1 MGPKK
6 TPDAKPQTPEEGE
19 REPDPEQE
27 KLEADRLAHAES
39 WFKASVQNHFD
50 EKERIAREEF
60 EKAKREKDTA
70 EAKRVARE
78 KREAAAKAWR
88 AEELRIKTEADGE
101 IKKLRQLRE
110 KDVGRICWPL
120 RAKPIY
126 LSYADN
132 GDFQERRF
140 VSALIDALH
149 DQGFASKNQKFAM
162 LLAWMFAVHVQN
174 KIWVDK
180 DEGVLNSPY
189 CSVDRADAL
198 GKANAAIIILSE
210 EYMKA
215 EASQIEIDLLR
226 ARTVGNYGDPLVI
239 YPVAYH
245 TVELIPKLKAILPGS
260 STENACFTELP
271 MEQRVIRLAE
281 KIVDGLQT
289 VPYCD
294 AVKVHTSV
302 GDAEAKFVKS
312 WLDAREVRDGNKLGL
327 REASGSDWSGWRL
340 QGGYKLKRA
349 MEWTPS
355 DLSAWMEAKGK
366 NIAKYSS
373 SFLKGKIDG
382 FTLLAVTD
390 AVLEEEYGIAT
401 SHHRARLRGELAE
414 QVERDSTRP
423 VGPSITSLTE
433 AELQDYIMD
442 LFLAADLDGNGVL
455 DREEMRLVL
464 SATYLNLSKKEMH
477 HIMAEA
483 DEDDNGV
490 IDFSEF
496 VPLMVNLVKMT
507 KAKEMAQKVTNP
519 DPRACA
525 PFAAFRRSSHVEVLR
540 STRFEGDSPRDGI
553 CIRWCIPFIQ
563 SLDILGLTVTIDIL
577 GLTVTIDMLGLMVT
591 IDILGL
597 TVTIDNLGL
606 TVTIDILGLTVTIDN
621 LGLMVTIDNLGLT
634 VTIDILGLMV
644 TIDIFGLMVTID
656 ILRLMVTIDIL
667 GLTTISNIFS
677 EADKDGNGKLDRM
690 EFKACLRSAELGLTR
705 KEINVILSNV
715 DLDSDGCISYNEF
728 IPCCFDLLVER
739 FKEDLL
745 ASNSLNS
752 ADGIVQMLLKA
763 FAEKD
768 EVNEGKLPLKEVK
781 HTLQELAAE
790 SFGLSRMQLVVIM
803 AEAKID

>member
-149 DQGFASKNQKFAM
+149 DQGFA
-162 LLAWMFAVHVQN
+162 N

-312 WLDAREVRDGNKLGL
+312 WLDARE
-327 REASGSDWSGWRL
+327 
-340 QGGYKLKRA
+340 GGYKLKRA

-525 PFAAFRRSSHVEVLR
+525 PFAACGCV
-540 STRFEGDSPRDGI
+540 I
-553 CIRWCIPFIQ
+553 YAIQ
-563 SLDILGLTVTIDIL
+563 P
-577 GLTVTIDMLGLMVT
+577 
-591 IDILGL
+591 
-597 TVTIDNLGL
+597 
-606 TVTIDILGLTVTIDN
+606 
-621 LGLMVTIDNLGLT
+621 
-634 VTIDILGLMV
+634 
-644 TIDIFGLMVTID
+644 
-656 ILRLMVTIDIL
+656 
-667 GLTTISNIFS
+667 
-677 EADKDGNGKLDRM
+677 A
-690 EFKACLRSAELGLTR
+690 
-705 KEINVILSNV
+705 LSQ
-715 DLDSDGCISYNEF
+715 LIHHAAG
-728 IPCCFDLLVER
+728 
-739 FKEDLL
+739 
-745 ASNSLNS
+745 AS
-752 ADGIVQMLLKA
+752 
-763 FAEKD
+763 
-768 EVNEGKLPLKEVK
+768 
-781 HTLQELAAE
+781 
-790 SFGLSRMQLVVIM
+790 
-803 AEAKID
+803 

>member
-1 MGPKK
+1 
-6 TPDAKPQTPEEGE
+6 
-19 REPDPEQE
+19 
-27 KLEADRLAHAES
+27 
-39 WFKASVQNHFD
+39 
-50 EKERIAREEF
+50 
-60 EKAKREKDTA
+60 
-70 EAKRVARE
+70 
-78 KREAAAKAWR
+78 
-88 AEELRIKTEADGE
+88 
-101 IKKLRQLRE
+101 
-110 KDVGRICWPL
+110 
-120 RAKPIY
+120 
-126 LSYADN
+126 
-132 GDFQERRF
+132 
-140 VSALIDALH
+140 
-149 DQGFASKNQKFAM
+149 
-162 LLAWMFAVHVQN
+162 
-174 KIWVDK
+174 
-180 DEGVLNSPY
+180 
-189 CSVDRADAL
+189 
-198 GKANAAIIILSE
+198 
-210 EYMKA
+210 
-215 EASQIEIDLLR
+215 
-226 ARTVGNYGDPLVI
+226 
-239 YPVAYH
+239 
-245 TVELIPKLKAILPGS
+245 
-260 STENACFTELP
+260 

-312 WLDAREVRDGNKLGL
+312 WLDARE
-327 REASGSDWSGWRL
+327 
-340 QGGYKLKRA
+340 GGYKLKRA

-507 KAKEMAQKVTNP
+507 KAKEMAQKL
-519 DPRACA
+519 RADA
-525 PFAAFRRSSHVEVLR
+525 EAEAREKASVLLLH
-540 STRFEGDSPRDGI
+540 GMPRDELE
-553 CIRWCIPFIQ
+553 Q
-563 SLDILGLTVTIDIL
+563 
-577 GLTVTIDMLGLMVT
+577 
-591 IDILGL
+591 
-597 TVTIDNLGL
+597 
-606 TVTIDILGLTVTIDN
+606 
-621 LGLMVTIDNLGLT
+621 
-634 VTIDILGLMV
+634 
-644 TIDIFGLMVTID
+644 
-656 ILRLMVTIDIL
+656 
-667 GLTTISNIFS
+667 TISNIFS